1 MNLNIKKMSMKVIE
15 TIFRITKPKSSKEK
29 YLNAATNLDKIIKVL
44 LMIIVIIEIIINYMD
59 LSSGIVEVY
68 IYNIIFPF
76 ALVYVTLFTRS
87 YRAEKEALEKMAS
100 AIKGNRKEKV
110 VKEYTLKSEIAMLEI
125 TKTLS
130 DLVLSILIPYV
141 ILLFSNNQK
150 NVLDF
155 VVIICLFILCIYIN
169 FSNKYIWWQALLIS
183 LSFLFG
189 ILIIIFSSFLSALPS
204 DTSFIMFLTILITF
218 FVIYEIINKT
228 IKS

>member
-1 MNLNIKKMSMKVIE
+1 
-15 TIFRITKPKSSKEK
+15 
-29 YLNAATNLDKIIKVL
+29 
-44 LMIIVIIEIIINYMD
+44 
-59 LSSGIVEVY
+59 
-68 IYNIIFPF
+68 
-76 ALVYVTLFTRS
+76 
-87 YRAEKEALEKMAS
+87 MAS

-155 VVIICLFILCIYIN
+155 VVIICLFILCIYVN
-169 FSNKYIWWQALLIS
+169 FSNKYIWWHALLIS

-189 ILIIIFSSFLSALPS
+189 ILIIIFSSFLSTLPS